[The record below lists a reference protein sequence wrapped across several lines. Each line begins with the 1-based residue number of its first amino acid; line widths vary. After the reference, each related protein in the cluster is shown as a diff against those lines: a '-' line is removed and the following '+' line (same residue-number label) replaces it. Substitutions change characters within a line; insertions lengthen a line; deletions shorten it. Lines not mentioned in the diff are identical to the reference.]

1 MSALCMGKKPKS
13 QLPNNFKFWYSCP
26 HKSVAPPPPFSDH
39 VIFVVFFFSGREM
52 STSTVYPPYQ
62 SAVTKWHVSYAYQS
76 MTQADVD
83 KIRRHWHEFDTRL
96 PPALESGIFIRR
108 RLRGSGQAEL
118 GQNLSGKISGQ
129 TLSGHYL

>member
-1 MSALCMGKKPKS
+1 MSS
-13 QLPNNFKFWYSCP
+13 QIGRT
-26 HKSVAPPPPFSDH
+26 APPFSDH
-39 VIFVVFFFSGREM
+39 VIFVVFFFAGREM

-96 PPALESGIFIRR
+96 PLALESGIFIRR